1 MAVRFFTPDGYR
13 FECDSPA
20 EARDVYVMLSNRM
33 QSAEPADHGPRK
45 TPDDIPSRSERRP
58 VTMTDENEK
67 FVLALVNSKDGMSTA
82 DLANAAGIEIRRL
95 PTAFRSATIALK
107 KRGYKEPITREGA
120 FLDGKYRSWYR
131 ISKEVAENFTAE

>member
-1 MAVRFFTPDGYR
+1 
-13 FECDSPA
+13 
-20 EARDVYVMLSNRM
+20 
-33 QSAEPADHGPRK
+33 
-45 TPDDIPSRSERRP
+45 
-58 VTMTDENEK
+58 MTDENEK